1 MKSELRIKEKGF
13 TLIELLIYSVLSVI
27 IGLVVT
33 ITFLQIIN
41 VVETTRR
48 SRESLDSAKRAMDVI
63 SQEIKHAESI
73 YTETSDFGPNPGQLS
88 LETTRDLPA
97 DENTTYVD
105 FYIDDDRL
113 YMKREDQA
121 AQIVTSEKV
130 KVEELVFTRL
140 NISTDNSAVRV
151 KIKTSYADPISGPTS
166 PVTLYS
172 TAALRSY

>member
-1 MKSELRIKEKGF
+1 MRKEKGF

-73 YTETSDFGPNPGQLS
+73 YTKTSDFGPNPGQLS
-88 LETTRDLPA
+88 LETTRDA
-97 DENTTYVD
+97 DTVDETSTYVD
-105 FYIDDDRL
+105 FYVDDSRL
-113 YMKREDQA
+113 YMKREGQVA
-121 AQIVTSEKV
+121 SIVTSEKV

-140 NISTDNSAVRV
+140 NTSADNSAVRV
-151 KIKTSYADPISGPTS
+151 KIKIVYADPINGPTS

-172 TAALRSY
+172 TTALRSY